1 MNGARLVAA
10 LVAIPLATGCVAT
23 KQDVEQLR
31 LEMQSSQQ
39 ATDAAIQRLA
49 ARTEALLDSISTQNV
64 RMRGDLANRLV
75 QIERQLVQIQELSG
89 QSQAQLTEL
98 RRQIN
103 QRAEEARRAADA
115 AADSARAP
123 SGGGGASDTGGAS
136 ESTGNAGTVY
146 DAALGAFRRG
156 SMTTARAGF
165 QEFLRVAPRDR
176 RAADAL
182 FYIGETYAR
191 DPDNAVTAFE
201 RVVEQ
206 YPASPRAP
214 TALLRIG
221 RVEAGRGNRTE
232 ARARFNQIIRA
243 YPRAPEAEEARTE
256 IARLGRATTN

>member
-1 MNGARLVAA
+1 MSRARMAVALLA
-10 LVAIPLATGCVAT
+10 LPLAAGCVAT

-31 LEMQSSQQ
+31 LEMQSSRQ
-39 ATDAAIQRLA
+39 ATDEAIQRLA
-49 ARTEALLDSISTQNV
+49 RRTEALLDSISTQNV

-89 QSQAQLTEL
+89 QSSAQLNDL

-103 QRAEEARRAADA
+103 QRAEEARRASE
-115 AADSARAP
+115 AADTARAP
-123 SGGGGASDTGGAS
+123 GGGDAGASA
-136 ESTGNAGTVY
+136 GNAGEVY

-176 RAADAL
+176 RAPDAL
-182 FYIGETYAR
+182 FYIGETYGR
-191 DPDNAVTAFE
+191 EPDNAVAAFE

-206 YPASPRAP
+206 HPTSPRAP
-214 TALLRIG
+214 AALLRIG

-256 IARLGRATTN
+256 LARLGRGAN